1 MMFYAFGANWIF
13 GLYFPEGMELLPDIK
28 GITASL
34 LTSVRFL
41 VAALVVGLTSMLY
54 NSTIYP
60 LTAVVVGTIVIL
72 LPTLIMYEKKRP
84 NDAPATLGEHLNH

>member
-1 MMFYAFGANWIF
+1 
-13 GLYFPEGMELLPDIK
+13 MELLPDIK

-34 LTSVRFL
+34 LTSVRLL
-41 VAALVVGLTSMLY
+41 VAALVVGLTSVLY